1 MEILGTFYIYRLQ
14 AQPVEIANV
23 DHANTH
29 GHPSLAHGHAHGHA
43 HDHAHLKGETAE
55 PHEQHHLY
63 KRSLEHL
70 LNKLDF
76 KVKKLELKRQKW
88 IKHYALKGK
97 AHGMKD

>member
-1 MEILGTFYIYRLQ
+1 VPT
-14 AQPVEIANV
+14 A
-23 DHANTH
+23 D
-29 GHPSLAHGHAHGHA
+29 HAHGHQLTHA
-43 HDHAHLKGETAE
+43 HEHAHLKGDTAAAE
-55 PHEQHHLY
+55 PHQQHHLY

-97 AHGMKD
+97 GHTGKKI